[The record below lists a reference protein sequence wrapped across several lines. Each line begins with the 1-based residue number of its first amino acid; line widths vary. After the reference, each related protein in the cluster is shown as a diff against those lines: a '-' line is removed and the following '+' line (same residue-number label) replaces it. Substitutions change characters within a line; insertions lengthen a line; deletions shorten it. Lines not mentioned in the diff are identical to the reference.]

1 MENAVFF
8 SWEDDKLDMVELS
21 LLGFIETKFI
31 EGHFNLNHVDAI
43 ILKMF
48 AQLEHM
54 MTFLHGLRKYKLSF
68 D

>member
-31 EGHFNLNHVDAI
+31 EGHLNLNHVDAW
-43 ILKMF
+43 
-48 AQLEHM
+48 
-54 MTFLHGLRKYKLSF
+54 
-68 D
+68 